1 MNIHKSQLFWCELQG
16 YKVLTHCHMLSQ
28 LGGCQKAARLLR
40 RLSARTWRRP
50 GFLMNDTLRVAV
62 ARSTAI
68 TVSKVPPGGRDGDR
82 WMIDGGIWKDHVKF
96 CWYTVFLLISA
107 IFGGGIIERIYL
119 GNSRAEMGF
128 RILKWRFELR
138 RRFKEYLP
146 SGYLTVSHGK
156 SQFYS

>member
-1 MNIHKSQLFWCELQG
+1 
-16 YKVLTHCHMLSQ
+16 MLSQ
-28 LGGCQKAARLLR
+28 LGGCQKAARLW

-68 TVSKVPPGGRDGDR
+68 TVSKVPPGGRMGIDDDR
-82 WMIDGGIWKDHVKF
+82 WGHLERSCEIFVIYSFLVDISDFGRWDYRKNIWGI
-96 CWYTVFLLISA
+96 LEQN
-107 IFGGGIIERIYL
+107 GI
-119 GNSRAEMGF
+119 

-146 SGYLTVSHGK
+146 SGYLT
-156 SQFYS
+156 